1 LLLTRKRETR
11 RDGQFGLQ
19 ISSGPNPFRPV
30 TPVLTIGIQSF
41 REEVP
46 EALIKACEAG
56 VISVRVAAH
65 VA

>member
-1 LLLTRKRETR
+1 MVKRKRETR
-11 RDGQFGLQ
+11 RGVQFGLQ
-19 ISSGPNPFRPV
+19 ISSDTSPFRPV
-30 TPVLTIGIQSF
+30 KLVPTIGVLAL

-46 EALIKACEAG
+46 EALIKACEVG